1 MGAHHARVISQSD
14 QSTLVTVIDPDEAT
28 GRELADRHLARWLPE
43 PQDWTGIDAVVVA
56 APTHLHRCLTEE
68 ALSAGLPT
76 LVEKPAAAT
85 LPDSQRI
92 VDTAARLGIPLL
104 CGFVERFNPAVV
116 TARTIAEAPVHVNSV
131 RHGPYAPRIRTGVAW
146 DLLIHDVDSCLRMVG
161 SEPKRVWGSTGR
173 YHPTSLP
180 GAEDIS
186 EAIIEF
192 TGSAVATAS
201 ASRISH
207 RKVRLMTITELD
219 RVIEA
224 DLLRRTVTI
233 YRHVDHGSGD
243 ADSAAYRQQTII
255 EIPELMA
262 HREPL
267 AAQWDHFCDLADGT
281 VDMVAERQTILPP
294 HRVIADLCDQHP
306 PQ

>member
-1 MGAHHARVISQSD
+1 MISQSD
-14 QSTLVTVIDPDEAT
+14 HSTLVTVIDPDEAT

-85 LPDSQRI
+85 LLDSQRI
-92 VDTAARLGIPLL
+92 VDTAARLGVPLL

-116 TARTIAEAPVHVNSV
+116 TARSIAEAPVHVNSV

-243 ADSAAYRQQTII
+243 DDSAAYRQQTII

-267 AAQWDHFCDLADGT
+267 VAQWDHFCDLVAGT

-294 HRVIADLCDQHP
+294 HRVISDLCDQHP
-306 PQ
+306 PP

>member
-1 MGAHHARVISQSD
+1 MISQSD
-14 QSTLVTVIDPDEAT
+14 RSVLVAVIDPDEEN
-28 GRELADRHLARWLPE
+28 GRRLAGRYDAGWRPE
-43 PQDWTGIDAVVVA
+43 PDGWDGVDAVVVA

-68 ALSAGLPT
+68 ALTAGLPT

-85 LPDSQRI
+85 LAESQRI
-92 VDTAARLGIPLL
+92 VDTAARLGVPLL

-116 TARTIAEAPVHVNSV
+116 TARSIAAEPVHVNSV
-131 RHGPYAPRIRTGVAW
+131 RHGPYASRIRTGVAW
-146 DLLIHDVDSCLRMVG
+146 DLLIHDVDTCLRMVD
-161 SEPKRVWGSTGR
+161 SEPKHVWGSTGR

-180 GAEDIS
+180 GAEDVS

-207 RKVRLMTITELD
+207 RKVRMMTITELD

-233 YRHVDHGSGD
+233 YKHVDHGAGD
-243 ADSAAYRQQTII
+243 EKSTGYRQQTII

-262 HREPL
+262 HNEPL
-267 AAQWDHFCDLADGT
+267 AGQWEYFCRLIDGEA
-281 VDMVAERQTILPP
+281 DMVAERETILPP
-294 HRVIADLCDQHP
+294 HRVVADLFGRP
-306 PQ
+306 SA

>member
-14 QSTLVTVIDPDEAT
+14 HSTLVTVIDPDEAT

-43 PQDWTGIDAVVVA
+43 PQDWTGTDAVVVA

-85 LPDSQRI
+85 LLDSQRI
-92 VDTAARLGIPLL
+92 VDTAARLGVPLL

-116 TARTIAEAPVHVNSV
+116 TARSIAEAPVHVNSV

-233 YRHVDHGSGD
+233 YRHVDHGSGEE
-243 ADSAAYRQQTII
+243 DSAAYRQQTII

-267 AAQWDHFCDLADGT
+267 AAQWDHFCDLVAGT

-294 HRVIADLCDQHP
+294 HRVISDLCDQHP
-306 PQ
+306 PP

>member
-1 MGAHHARVISQSD
+1 MISQSD
-14 QSTLVTVIDPDEAT
+14 RSDLVAVVDPDEDG
-28 GRELADRHLARWLPE
+28 GRALADRYGATWHPE
-43 PQDWTGIDAVVVA
+43 LDDWGGVDAVVVA
-56 APTHLHRCLTEE
+56 APTHLHRCLAEE
-68 ALSAGLPT
+68 ALVAGLPT
-76 LVEKPAAAT
+76 LVEKPVAAT
-85 LPDSQRI
+85 LSDSQRI
-92 VDTAARLGIPLL
+92 VDAAARRGVPLL

-116 TARTIAEAPVHVNSV
+116 TARSIATAPVHVNSV
-131 RHGPYAPRIRTGVAW
+131 RHGPYAERIRTGVAW
-146 DLLIHDVDSCLRMVG
+146 DLLIHDVDTCLRMVD
-161 SEPKRVWGSTGR
+161 SEPKHVWGSTGR

-207 RKVRLMTITELD
+207 RKVRMMTITELD

-233 YRHVDHGSGD
+233 YKHVAHAAGD
-243 ADSAAYRQQTII
+243 EEAGGYRQQTII

-267 AAQWDHFCDLADGT
+267 VGQWEHFCRLAAGDA
-281 VDMVAERQTILPP
+281 DIVAERETILPP
-294 HRVIADLCDQHP
+294 HRVIADLCDRHP
-306 PQ
+306 A

>member
-1 MGAHHARVISQSD
+1 MGAHHARVISQSERSD
-14 QSTLVTVIDPDEAT
+14 LAAVIDPDEQT
-28 GRELADRHLARWLPE
+28 GREVAERHQVRWLPE
-43 PQDWTGIDAVVVA
+43 PGDWSGLDAVVVA
-56 APTHLHRCLTEE
+56 APTPLHRRIAESALT
-68 ALSAGLPT
+68 AGLPT
-76 LVEKPAAAT
+76 LLEKPVACELT
-85 LPDSQRI
+85 ECQSI
-92 VDTAARLGIPLL
+92 VDTAARVGVPLM
-104 CGFVERFNPAVV
+104 CGFVERFNPAVLTTRLIV
-116 TARTIAEAPVHVNSV
+116 EQPVHVNSV

-161 SEPKRVWGSTGR
+161 GEPKRVWGSTGR

-180 GAEDIS
+180 GAEDVS

-207 RKVRLMTITELD
+207 RKVRSMTVTELD
-219 RVIEA
+219 RVIET

-233 YRHVDHGSGD
+233 YRHVDHDSGAD
-243 ADSAAYRQQTII
+243 AHAGYRQQTVI
-255 EIPELMA
+255 EIPELAA

-267 AAQWDHFCDLADGT
+267 AAQWDHFCDLVDGA

-294 HRVIADLCDQHP
+294 HRVIADLCASHRP
-306 PQ
+306 

>member
-1 MGAHHARVISQSD
+1 MISQSAHSD
-14 QSTLVTVIDPDEAT
+14 LVAVVDPDEVE
-28 GRELADRHLARWLPE
+28 GRRLADRYGASWRAE
-43 PQDWTGIDAVVVA
+43 PGDWAGIDAVVVA

-68 ALSAGLPT
+68 ALHAGVPT

-85 LPDSQRI
+85 LAESQHI
-92 VDTAARLGIPLL
+92 VDTAARLEVPLL

-116 TARTIAEAPVHVNSV
+116 TARSIAVEPVHVTSV

-146 DLLIHDVDSCLRMVG
+146 DLLIHDVDTCLRMVD
-161 SEPKRVWGSTGR
+161 SEPKNVWGSTGR

-180 GAEDIS
+180 GAEDVS

-233 YRHVDHGSGD
+233 YRHVDHEAGD
-243 ADSAAYRQQTII
+243 DSAGYRQQTII
-255 EIPELMA
+255 EIPELVA
-262 HREPL
+262 NQEPL
-267 AAQWDHFCDLADGT
+267 AAQWDHFCRLVAGEA
-281 VDMVAERQTILPP
+281 DMVAERETILPP
-294 HRVIADLCDQHP
+294 HRVIAGLCENHP
-306 PQ
+306 A